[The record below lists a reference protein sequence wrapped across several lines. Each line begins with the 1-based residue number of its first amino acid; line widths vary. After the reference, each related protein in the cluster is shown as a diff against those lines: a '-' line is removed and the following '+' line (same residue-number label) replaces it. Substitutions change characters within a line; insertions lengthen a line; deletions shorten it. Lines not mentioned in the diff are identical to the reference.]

1 MLVEEEEKVTLLVP
15 LVEVL
20 EEQPVVRVRVVEQ
33 SLVVD
38 FEQSHQWFSKTHSVL
53 FVRRAEVFDTSLKDS
68 HKQPDQRNSSRNE

>member
-1 MLVEEEEKVTLLVP
+1 MLVEEEEKATLLVP

-33 SLVVD
+33 FPAAG
-38 FEQSHQWFSKTHSVL
+38 FEQLHQWFSVTHSAL
-53 FVRRAEVFDTSLKDS
+53 FVRQVEVFDTSLKDW

>member
-1 MLVEEEEKVTLLVP
+1 MLVEEEEKATLLVL

-33 SLVVD
+33 PLVVD

-53 FVRRAEVFDTSLKDS
+53 FVHRAEVFDTSLRDW
-68 HKQPDQRNSSRNE
+68 HKQPDQRNSSQNE